1 MIIEGSQQW
10 QHAIFG
16 VAAFFILYNV
26 WRGWRLGVVRGVL
39 RLAALFCAWI
49 GGSGAAG
56 VTATVMT
63 FFTRQPPLLAPAI
76 IGLGVG
82 LAIYLVI
89 SLISRMLFKTT
100 GEHEGMV
107 RFGFGFCG
115 AIFGVIYGLLFLW
128 AGITLIRGMG
138 ACGELRAVQARNDNR
153 SLETEKVALALIKLK
168 ASLELGVTG
177 QTLKQ
182 ADPLP
187 SSFYDNIVKL
197 SMIGGDQVTLER
209 FFQYPKTQEVLKNPK
224 IAAILRDPALEKAS
238 QSRNILPLLRNKNFQ
253 AAASDPKV
261 LEELRDFDLT
271 AALNFALE
279 PPALKRQHGKTVP
292 AASPNSL
299 PVPEPVKT
307 TPTLIPPAP

>member
-1 MIIEGSQQW
+1 MIIEGSPQW
-10 QHAIFG
+10 QNCIFG
-16 VAAFFILYNV
+16 VAAFFLIYNV
-26 WRGWRLGVVRGVL
+26 WSGWRLGAVRGVL

-56 VTATVMT
+56 VTGTVVT
-63 FFTRQPPLLAPAI
+63 FLTKEPPLLAPAI
-76 IGLGVG
+76 AGLGIG
-82 LAIYLVI
+82 LAIYIVI
-89 SLISRMLFKTT
+89 SLISGLLFKTT
-100 GEHEGMV
+100 REHEGII

-138 ACGELRAVQARNDNR
+138 ACGELRVVQAQNEGR
-153 SLETEKVALALIKLK
+153 SLETEKAALALIKLK

-177 QTLKQ
+177 RTLKQ

-197 SMIGGDQVTLER
+197 SMVGGDQPALVR
-209 FFQYPKTQEVLKNPK
+209 FFQYPQTQEILKNPK

-238 QSRNILPLLRNKNFQ
+238 QSRNILPLLRNKNVQ
-253 AAASDPKV
+253 AAATDPQV
-261 LEELRDFDLT
+261 IAELRAFDLT

-279 PPALKRQHGKTVP
+279 PPAPKRQHGKISP
-292 AASPNSL
+292 AASLNSL
-299 PVPEPVKT
+299 PVSSGGKT
-307 TPTLIPPAP
+307 APTPIPTAP

>member
-10 QHAIFG
+10 QNAIFG
-16 VAAFFILYNV
+16 VAAFFLLYNV
-26 WRGWRLGVVRGVL
+26 WRGWRLGVVCGVL

-76 IGLGVG
+76 AGLGVG

-89 SLISRMLFKTT
+89 SLISRLLFKTT

-138 ACGELRAVQARNDNR
+138 ACGELRVVQARNENR
-153 SLETEKVALALIKLK
+153 PLETEKAALALIKLK

-177 QTLKQ
+177 RALKQ

-187 SSFYDNIVKL
+187 TSFYDNIVKL
-197 SMIGGDQVTLER
+197 SMIGGDQQALER
-209 FFQYPKTQEVLKNPK
+209 FFQYPQTLEVLKNAK
-224 IAAILRDPALEKAS
+224 IAAILRDPALARAS
-238 QSRNILPLLRNKNFQ
+238 QSRNILPLLRNKNLQ
-253 AAASDPKV
+253 AAATDPKV
-261 LEELRDFDLT
+261 LAQLRAFDLT

-279 PPALKRQHGKTVP
+279 PPVPKRQNGKTVP
-292 AASPNSL
+292 NASPNSH
-299 PVPEPVKT
+299 PVPSPVET
-307 TPTLIPPAP
+307 APNLIPTAP